1 MTGHPMATPSLPD
14 QLAAEIK
21 PRLRGWL
28 HAATVPLALVGGVL
42 LIVFA
47 PTVLGKVGAAIY
59 LACSLLLFGNS
70 AVYHRGTWRPKVKAV
85 LRRIDHANIF
95 LFIAATYTPLTLL
108 LLHGTSR
115 LALLVLIWSAAV
127 LGVLFRVFWLSAPRW
142 LYVVL
147 YLLMGWAA
155 VGWLAEFWASGGP
168 LIVALI
174 GAGGVLYSLGA
185 VAYGLKRP
193 NPFPAWYGFHEI
205 FHTCTIL
212 AAFCHFAAIAL
223 ATFR

>member
-1 MTGHPMATPSLPD
+1 MSGQTMTQPGIADPVAP
-14 QLAAEIK
+14 EIK

-28 HAATVPLALVGGVL
+28 HAATFPVALIGGVL

-70 AVYHRGTWRPKVKAV
+70 AVYHRGNWGPRTKAV

-95 LFIAATYTPLTLL
+95 LFIAATYTPLSVLL
-108 LLHGTSR
+108 LEGTSR
-115 LALLVLIWSAAV
+115 IALLVLIWTAAA
-127 LGVLFRVFWLSAPRW
+127 LGVLFRVFWLGAPRW

-155 VGWLAEFWASGGP
+155 VGWLGQFWSAGGP
-168 LIVALI
+168 LIVGLI
-174 GAGGVLYSLGA
+174 GGGGILYSLGA
-185 VAYGLKRP
+185 IAYALKRP
-193 NPFPAWYGFHEI
+193 NPVPGWYGFHEI

-212 AAFCHFAAIAL
+212 AAACHYAAIAL
-223 ATFR
+223 AMTL

>member
-1 MTGHPMATPSLPD
+1 MPKPGLTD
-14 QLAAEIK
+14 QLAADIK

-28 HAATVPLALVGGVL
+28 HAATVPLALIGGVL

-47 PTVLGKVGAAIY
+47 PTTLGKVGASVY

-70 AVYHRGTWRPKVKAV
+70 AVYHRGAWGPKVKAV
-85 LRRIDHANIF
+85 LRRVDHANIF

-108 LLHGTSR
+108 LLEGRSR
-115 LALLVLIWSAAV
+115 TILLVLIWSAAV
-127 LGVLFRVFWLSAPRW
+127 VGVLFRVFWLGAPRW
-142 LYVVL
+142 SYVVL
-147 YLLMGWAA
+147 YITMGWAA
-155 VGWLAEFWASGGP
+155 VGWLGQFWAAGGP
-168 LIVALI
+168 LVVALI
-174 GAGGVLYSLGA
+174 GAGGLLYTVGA
-185 VAYGLKRP
+185 LAYAFKRP

-223 ATFR
+223 ATFK

>member
-1 MTGHPMATPSLPD
+1 MTGHTMTEPGLTD
-14 QLAAEIK
+14 QLAAEFK
-21 PRLRGWL
+21 PKLRGWL
-28 HAATVPLALVGGVL
+28 HAATVPLALIGGIL

-47 PTVLGKVGAAIY
+47 PTVLGKVGAAVY

-70 AVYHRGTWRPKVKAV
+70 AVYHRGNWGPKAKAA
-85 LRRIDHANIF
+85 LRRVDHANIF
-95 LFIAATYTPLTLL
+95 LFIAASYTPLTLL
-108 LLHGTSR
+108 LLEGGSR
-115 LALLVLIWSAAV
+115 TALLVLIWSAAI

-147 YLLMGWAA
+147 YLAMGWAA
-155 VGWLAEFWASGGP
+155 IGWLPQFWATGGP

-185 VAYGLKRP
+185 ITYALKRP

-212 AAFCHFAAIAL
+212 AACCHFTAIAL
-223 ATFR
+223 STFR